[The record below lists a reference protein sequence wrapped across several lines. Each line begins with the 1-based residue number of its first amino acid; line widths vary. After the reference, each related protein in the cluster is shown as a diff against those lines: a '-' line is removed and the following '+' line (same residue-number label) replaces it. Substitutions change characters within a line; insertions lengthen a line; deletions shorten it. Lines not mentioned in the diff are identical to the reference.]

1 MDEILARIRQVVA
14 RWLLGPVDPI
24 GPGTLCADARRHVPD
39 YRTLEERDASEL
51 RARCLG
57 CRQPIR
63 SSLADGNWSDWA
75 A

>member
-14 RWLLGPVDPI
+14 RWLLASVDPI

-39 YRTLEERDASEL
+39 YRTLHEHAADEL

-63 SSLADGNWSDWA
+63 SELADGHWSDWA

>member
-1 MDEILARIRQVVA
+1 MDEIFARIRQVVA
-14 RWLLGPVDPI
+14 RWLLSEGQPVA
-24 GPGTLCADARRHVPD
+24 PGTACNGDTRHVPD
-39 YRTLEERDASEL
+39 YRTLYEHSSDEL

-63 SSLADGNWSDWA
+63 STLADGRWSDWA